1 VAAPAPDRQNV
12 PLSTVALV
20 GTGVTVVI
28 HAVLLFGAV
37 FVLIWIVPRFKEM
50 FADMRIEL
58 PALTLF
64 LITMSDWLKN
74 YWYLAFFPGV
84 ISLLAVDALVYWAL
98 ARRRRTWVLSALWF
112 VAVTVAMGL
121 AAIFFIVMPLHLP
134 LVTLMTAIGQGG

>member
-1 VAAPAPDRQNV
+1 MAAPASDRQNV

-20 GTGVTVVI
+20 GTVVTVVI
-28 HAVLLFGAV
+28 HAALLFGAV
-37 FVLIWIVPRFKEM
+37 FALIWIVPRFKEM

-74 YWYLAFFPGV
+74 FWYLAFPAV
-84 ISLLAVDALVYWAL
+84 MSLLAVDALVYWAL
-98 ARRRRTWVLSALWF
+98 ARRRGTWVLSALWF
-112 VAVTVAMGL
+112 IAVTVAMGL

-134 LVTLMTAIGQGG
+134 LVTLMTAIGQVA

>member
-1 VAAPAPDRQNV
+1 MAAPAPERQNV

-37 FVLIWIVPRFKEM
+37 FALIWIVPRFKEM

-74 YWYLAFFPGV
+74 FWYLAFPGV
-84 ISLLAVDALVYWAL
+84 MGLLVFDALVYWLL
-98 ARRRRTWVLSALWF
+98 ARRRGTWVLSALWF

-121 AAIFFIVMPLHLP
+121 GAIFFIVLPLHLP
-134 LVTLMTAIGQGG
+134 LTTLMTSIGSGG